1 MRHYGIPEKFI
12 TIIRNAYTGAQSKS
26 IHEGQL
32 TEAFAIKTGVRQGS
46 LLSPMLFL
54 LAVDWIMNQATD
66 GRRNGIQ
73 WTMFTQLDDLLAVDW
88 IMNQATDG
96 RRNGIQWTMFTQL
109 DDLEFADDIAL
120 LFHNH
125 QQMPDKLE
133 QV

>member
-1 MRHYGIPEKFI
+1 MRHYGIPEIFI
-12 TIIRNAYTGAQSKS
+12 TITRNAYTGVQSKI

-32 TEAFAIKTGVRQGS
+32 TEAFAIKTGIRQGC

-54 LAVDWIMNQATD
+54 LAVAWIMK
-66 GRRNGIQ
+66 
-73 WTMFTQLDDLLAVDW
+73 
-88 IMNQATDG
+88 QATDG

-120 LFHNH
+120 LSHNH
-125 QQMPDKLE
+125 QQMQDKLE